1 MPATYERIL
10 HKVERSNE
18 HVRKLVQKSLQ
29 LISLSYF
36 GHERL
41 NIRQICEAVSVPD
54 TIGDSLEDDE
64 IIDEYEIIKWCG
76 SLIRKT
82 ADGQAFDFAHVSVQE
97 FLTGTCRTHTTLKSY
112 HISEGGA
119 QSLLGPLCLRY
130 LLLSN
135 HARSPLEAKGEI
147 EYILERNDIRKFYE
161 YATIWWP
168 KYIQGRLE
176 DKDISQLIRMLF
188 NKTTNFTSWVLEFVR
203 HCLSN
208 CSEQFYREQ
217 TGFGPNEDV
226 AFTVISAI
234 KRPDFTPL
242 HMASVLGLSS
252 LCRNLLED
260 GAKLNL
266 ESRFGTPLHCAV
278 GGLSV
283 FSDSDPIPDYLN
295 TEGNQRDILLPSA
308 SYDTVQLLLDAG
320 ATVSLQFVTPF
331 QQMTLLS
338 LSVLTSATYG
348 HGFRVAAEL
357 IRAGAVVEDEDAKS
371 ISSEYKNA
379 MSVLTPK
386 EFKSNQ
392 RSSDAIIYILKV
404 TSTPKNDNSP
414 RSRLHSSTCTFA
426 QVMELELDGSIFYP
440 FFDDSARYES
450 LYDLLEDAIEYND
463 VDTVESCINRTQP
476 DFVKTIKFKGKEE
489 GFLEENWTAL
499 HLACYEESR
508 DVLNLLL
515 KAGCDF
521 ETATEKGRTPIQLCR
536 YNEDVET
543 LKILLDHGASSIKQD
558 QNLNTIWHMAAA
570 SNSIGLL
577 KQLTALDP
585 DRDCALRLVSS
596 KGRTPICEALSERN
610 EEVVLVLLQYC
621 PTVEFWKSDKPLFR
635 QAAQLGSLDVV
646 QKLLNTNAV
655 LDKLDAAAGSPLHY
669 IAPNATVACVRALVD
684 IFPHCRMRRNGRT
697 PFQLLLARAVDD
709 DAEVDPET
717 FKVLL
722 SNAEICTPEEVSD
735 TWEFFCSMIVPYAT
749 KRGYK
754 RIHPGEWLPQLLSHL
769 FDIGLVMRYQCDKK
783 QSALVPF
790 ADALNSV
797 VTKHL
802 PRVADLLRG
811 HWRHGREE
819 PLILDN
825 WEWLSQIVF
834 DITGKMEH
842 WDITTTQPSAA
853 QLLAFAILND
863 DGGMMQLL
871 LDKGVNPHQ
880 KIDKMSAL
888 ELACI
893 PEVSISEANFHLLL
907 SYAKVT
913 KLNAHN
919 EDVQGLNIVHFTA
932 VHGFQNRGLWKLK
945 QVLAA
950 GAKCNIV
957 SADMAHE
964 PALSFH
970 VKLNSRLTAEA
981 LLEFGANPWETDSL
995 GYNAVAHAVF
1005 NGNAHLLAK
1014 ITDISAERRLTTR
1027 WDQTHKGCLGDL
1039 FFSSFNYLHLAACAG
1054 RVASLKFF
1062 LKGNLFSDLEVL
1074 DDDLQTPLHYAAYA
1088 GQLPVVKFL
1097 KERGCN
1103 LNSAARD
1110 GTTPLHLAVQFGH
1123 VSVVKALLRMGAK
1136 SKVCDLGLT
1145 PLSHAYNGSNLDII
1159 NILRNLGGH
1168 ISSSTSPTSSK
1179 GLEVMAVAFCNAM
1192 KRNDI
1197 QACKDI
1203 HRQGFPLDYQLVSPW
1218 PVTPL
1223 MFAVCNLCHP
1233 SIVEWLIKRGSKV
1246 SIVFQGPQFP
1256 QYLTVLEAAIA
1267 TPTYNGLLPVLLTK
1281 YFQEGGSFLRLPWT
1295 PLNTAVTSRNHEGL
1309 TILLDKLIYQ
1319 EERGQSSTGYV
1330 SK

>member
-36 GHERL
+36 DHERL

-64 IIDEYEIIKWCG
+64 VIDEYEIIKWCG

-135 HARSPLEAKGEI
+135 HARSPLEAKDEI

-295 TEGNQRDILLPSA
+295 TAGNQRDILLPSA

-348 HGFRVAAEL
+348 HGFCVAAEL

-585 DRDCALRLVSS
+585 DRDCALCLVSS

-722 SNAEICTPEEVSD
+722 SNAEICTPEEVND

-811 HWRHGREE
+811 HWRHDREE
-819 PLILDN
+819 PLVLDN
-825 WEWLSQIVF
+825 WEWLSQVVF

-919 EDVQGLNIVHFTA
+919 EDVQGLSIVDFTA
-932 VHGFQNRGLWKLK
+932 VHGFQDRGLWKLK

-950 GAKCNIV
+950 GAKCNII
-957 SADMAHE
+957 STNIAHE
-964 PALSFH
+964 PALSYH
-970 VKLNSRLTAEA
+970 VRLNSHLTAEA
-981 LLEFGANPWETDSL
+981 LLEFGADPWETDSF
-995 GYNAVAHAVF
+995 GYNATAQAVI
-1005 NGNAHLLAK
+1005 NGNTYLLAK
-1014 ITDISAERRLTTR
+1014 ITAISAERRLTTR
-1027 WDQTHKGCLGDL
+1027 WDQTRKGYLENL
-1039 FFSSFNYLHLAACAG
+1039 FFSSFNYLHLAAFAG
-1054 RVASLKFF
+1054 QVASLKFF

-1074 DDDLQTPLHYAAYA
+1074 DDNLQTPLHYAAYA

-1110 GTTPLHLAVQFGH
+1110 GATPLHLAVQFGH

-1136 SKVCDLGLT
+1136 SKVCGLGLT

-1159 NILRNLGGH
+1159 NILKSLEGH
-1168 ISSSTSPTSSK
+1168 ISWTSPTSSK

-1203 HRQGFPLDYQLVSPW
+1203 HRQGFPLDYQLISPW

-1267 TPTYNGLLPVLLTK
+1267 TPMYNGLLPLLITK
-1281 YFQEGGSFLRLPWT
+1281 YFQEGGSFLRLPRT

-1319 EERGQSSTGYV
+1319 EERGHSSTGYV

>member
-36 GHERL
+36 DHERL

-64 IIDEYEIIKWCG
+64 VIDEYEIIKWCG

-135 HARSPLEAKGEI
+135 HARSPLEAKDEI

-543 LKILLDHGASSIKQD
+543 LKILLNHGASSIKQD

-621 PTVEFWKSDKPLFR
+621 PTVEFWKSDRPLFR
-635 QAAQLGSLDVV
+635 QAAQLGSVDVV
-646 QKLLNTNAV
+646 QKLLNVNV
-655 LDKLDAAAGSPLHY
+655 ILDELDAETGSPLHY
-669 IAPNATVACVRALVD
+669 ITPCATVACVKALVNA
-684 IFPHCRMRRNGRT
+684 FPHRHEQSNDRT
-697 PFQLLLARAVDD
+697 PFRSLLARVVDE
-709 DAEVDPET
+709 DAQLDPDI

-722 SNAEICTPEEVSD
+722 STLEPFTPNVDD
-735 TWEFFCSMIVPYAT
+735 TWEFFCSTIVPNFE
-749 KRGYK
+749 RPIGY
-754 RIHPGEWLPQLLSHL
+754 GETRASKWAPHLLSHL
-769 FDIGLVMRYQCDKK
+769 FDIGVMKCYERDKN
-783 QSALVPF
+783 QSGLVPF
-790 ADALNSV
+790 AIALNAIVSK
-797 VTKHL
+797 TL
-802 PRVADLLRG
+802 PRVVALWNGNWIYPAFGSLLG
-811 HWRHGREE
+811 
-819 PLILDN
+819 N
-825 WEWLSQIVF
+825 WKRLSQAVSEIAE
-834 DITGKMEH
+834 KMTH
-842 WDITTTQPSAA
+842 WDIARTEPSVT
-853 QLLAFAILND
+853 QLLSLAIIHND
-863 DGGMMQLL
+863 TGMMQLL
-871 LDKGVNPHQ
+871 LSKGVDPHQ
-880 KIDKMSAL
+880 RVNKMSAL

-893 PEVSISEANFHLLL
+893 PEVPISEANFRILL
-907 SYAKVT
+907 SYT
-913 KLNAHN
+913 KIDELNSNN
-919 EDVQGLNIVHFTA
+919 ESVQGLNIVHFTA
-932 VHGFQNRGLWKLK
+932 VGGPQDRGLWKLR

-957 SADMAHE
+957 TTDIAHE
-964 PALSFH
+964 SALNYH
-970 VKLNSRLTAEA
+970 IKLKSDLTAGA
-981 LLEFGANPWETDSL
+981 ILDFGADPWEIDPL
-995 GYNAVAHAVF
+995 GFNAAAHAVAT
-1005 NGNAHLLAK
+1005 GNISLLAK
-1014 ITDISAERRLTTR
+1014 IAAISTERCLTPK
-1027 WDQTHKGCLGDL
+1027 WDLTGKGFLNGLFHSNFNSLHIAAWSGQVACLE
-1039 FFSSFNYLHLAACAG
+1039 FYLNE
-1054 RVASLKFF
+1054 
-1062 LKGNLFSDLEVL
+1062 NLLSDLEVL

-1110 GTTPLHLAVQFGH
+1110 GTTPLHLAVKFGH
-1123 VSVVKALLRMGAK
+1123 VSVVEALLGMGAK

-1145 PLSHAYNGSNLDII
+1145 PLSLAYNRSNLDII
-1159 NILRNLGGH
+1159 NMLRNLEGH

-1256 QYLTVLEAAIA
+1256 PYITVLEAAIA
-1267 TPTYNGLLPVLLTK
+1267 TPMYNGLLPLLLTK
-1281 YFQEGGSFLRLPWT
+1281 YFQEGGSFLRLPRT

-1319 EERGQSSTGYV
+1319 EERGHSSTGYV